1 MTLLCLTYLSIDYA
15 IIEAP
20 TKAVVP
26 MILAPTNFFEVFSVP
41 IVYNPIT
48 IASITN
54 IVIIEFGIP
63 NVFPFIVSP
72 YIICINPVL

>member
-1 MTLLCLTYLSIDYA
+1 
-15 IIEAP
+15 
-20 TKAVVP
+20 
-26 MILAPTNFFEVFSVP
+26 
-41 IVYNPIT
+41 VYNPIT